1 MWHRSLL
8 YSRLSSYYVVIQAA
22 RLNGFSPIIATS
34 SARHSDWLKSLGA
47 THVLDRSL
55 PPTEIKDKLSSLT
68 GDKPIEFIYDAWGR
82 DRESARLG
90 YTVLA
95 PGGAFATV
103 IPQELTDLKD
113 LIEESEKRGEGKRV
127 AQAWASFWPG
137 NEELGDE
144 IYQRLSGWLETGA
157 IVVSRVVHLLVEIL
171 RLSGVALRFLAEQS
185 GGAP

>member
-1 MWHRSLL
+1 MAT
-8 YSRLSSYYVVIQAA
+8 YSCLSSYYVVIQAA

-55 PPTEIKDKLSSLT
+55 PPSEIKDKLSSLT
-68 GDKPIEFIYDAWGR
+68 AGKPIEFVYDAWGR

-113 LIEESEKRGEGKRV
+113 LVEESEKKGEGKRV

-144 IYQRLSGWLETGA
+144 IYKRLPGWLETGA
-157 IVVSRVVHLLVEIL
+157 IVVSGVLYLLVGIL
-171 RLSGVALRFLAEQS
+171 RLSGVALRFLAKQS